1 MQAFFHLLFRFKMF
15 RSSGTIVSDVPYAKW
30 LHILFE
36 PFVPEVRQTQYE
48 QFKGSGSED
57 GAAPRV

>member
-1 MQAFFHLLFRFKMF
+1 MF
-15 RSSGTIVSDVPYAKW
+15 RSSGTIVSDVRYAKW

-48 QFKGSGSED
+48 QFEGSGSED